1 MTYYDIPCGDFRTSY
16 ASEASMF
23 PTRNSRRFAIAG
35 LCLVMLAPLF
45 LGSYGLSLGIQIGC
59 FAIAALG
66 LNILVGVSGQISIG
80 HAAFFGFGG
89 FASAF
94 ISSRLGVPV
103 ALSIPLAGIATMI
116 VGFVFALPA
125 VRIKGLYLAIAT
137 LAAQVILE
145 DFFARAS
152 WFTGGTAGT
161 VTEPYSLFTVT
172 LGYDRAYFYVVL
184 VHLVIA
190 LVLAANILRTR
201 DGRAMVALRDHYL
214 SAEMMG
220 IPLARYR
227 LLAFVI
233 AAFFAGIG
241 GALQAHYLQ
250 YVSVENITILLS
262 IQFLAMVI
270 IGGLGSVM
278 GTVMGAVFIILLP
291 EALGLA
297 ADLLASTHAEA
308 ALNITGGLS
317 LLREMAMGL
326 AILGF
331 LVFEP
336 EGLRRRWQRI
346 RDYWKLYPYGY

>member
-1 MTYYDIPCGDFRTSY
+1 MTYNIPCGEFRTSY
-16 ASEASMF
+16 ADEATIF
-23 PTRNSRRFAIAG
+23 PTRNSRRFAAAG
-35 LCLVMLAPLF
+35 LCLAVLAPLV
-45 LGSYGLSLGIQIGC
+45 LGSYGISLGIQIGC

-94 ISSRLGVPV
+94 ISSRLGLPV
-103 ALSIPLAGIATMI
+103 ALSVPLAGISTMI
-116 VGFVFALPA
+116 VGLVFALPA

-152 WFTGGTAGT
+152 WFTGGIAGA
-161 VTEPYSLFTVT
+161 VAEPYSLFSIT
-172 LGYDRAYFYVVL
+172 LGDDRTYFYVVL
-184 VHLVIA
+184 VHLVLA
-190 LVLAANILRTR
+190 LILASNILRTR

-233 AAFFAGIG
+233 AAFFAGVG

-250 YVSVENITILLS
+250 YVSVESITILLS
-262 IQFLAMVI
+262 IQFLAMII

-278 GTVMGAVFIILLP
+278 GTVMGAAFIVLLP
-291 EALGLA
+291 EALGLVTN
-297 ADLLASTHAEA
+297 LLGSTSIGAS
-308 ALNITGGLS
+308 LNLTGGLS

-326 AILGF
+326 AILAF
-331 LVFEP
+331 LVLEP